1 MEDSIHNETERLRLE
16 EEKYEIDL
24 RARLKREGR
33 ERIAERNARLLED
46 EQSAEEELEIEDES
60 ETCKTMPSVE
70 SEHVRVNTEEKV
82 DKDNDVE
89 PVYGISE
96 RALSG
101 TK

>member
-60 ETCKTMPSVE
+60 ETCKTMPLL
-70 SEHVRVNTEEKV
+70 RVNMF
-82 DKDNDVE
+82 
-89 PVYGISE
+89 G
-96 RALSG
+96 
-101 TK
+101 